1 MCEWTVIRSVKVLT
15 IKTAEGGDSLE
26 FAFQSFQ
33 NSILNDPAYCMIDK
47 DFTEIST
54 IKKIFPNCIILLCI
68 FHVLKYQ
75 KTLISTARCSSDVT
89 RVDLREEGLNNGI
102 SKEAKER
109 SDKFHKEIIGVEVR
123 VGNGDTGYYTNLEDY
138 FVKNWE
144 SCKEKWLLCER
155 RSIPGLEDEH
165 TNNRLERLWRS
176 MKEHLK
182 QLTSGSAS
190 INQLVDS

>member
-75 KTLISTARCSSDVT
+75 KKSLRSLVYAHT
-89 RVDLREEGLNNGI
+89 RE
-102 SKEAKER
+102 EAKER

>member
-1 MCEWTVIRSVKVLT
+1 MLT

-33 NSILNDPAYCMIDK
+33 NSILNDPAYCIIDK
-47 DFTEIST
+47 DFMEIST

-89 RVDLREEGLNNGI
+89 RVDLEKKDSIMESLRSLVYAHTRE
-102 SKEAKER
+102 EAKER
-109 SDKFHKEIIGVEVR
+109 SEKFHKEIIGVEVR

-138 FVKNWE
+138 FMKNWE
-144 SCKEKWLLCER
+144 SFVREISVCTSCWSMATVASLVILKYPETT
-155 RSIPGLEDEH
+155 LEV
-165 TNNRLERLWRS
+165 
-176 MKEHLK
+176 M
-182 QLTSGSAS
+182 LT
-190 INQLVDS
+190 LVLPNSVVLYIMF